1 MMSERFIKY
10 LFSHFSKLFIY
21 KIFLNNKTMQQVH
34 EQKLLRNITI
44 CTQLDAFRKYFTKL
58 LKEQNVRSVL
68 LPTIRKKPSV
78 WNKSLAVRMKIIKYI
93 YVISEFVP
101 TYSYL
106 IGLLVLLKAPKT
118 LCLKKASI

>member
-1 MMSERFIKY
+1 
-10 LFSHFSKLFIY
+10 
-21 KIFLNNKTMQQVH
+21 MQQVH

-78 WNKSLAVRMKIIKYI
+78 
-93 YVISEFVP
+93 
-101 TYSYL
+101 
-106 IGLLVLLKAPKT
+106 
-118 LCLKKASI
+118 